1 MGRIFRPNILIMGFK
16 TDWQSL
22 SARKID
28 EYVGIVRDAFENA
41 YGVGILRNSGCERL
55 GFDMFTSQGQTEVN
69 IQVIY
74 SIIPFAL

>member
-1 MGRIFRPNILIMGFK
+1 MGFK

-55 GFDMFTSQGQTEVN
+55 GFDMFTSHGQNGQNEVN